1 MITLEYL
8 RTFRIGE
15 YATFDLTVSFLGI
28 MLLAPLLSKLFR
40 LFRLDIPFISWLFF
54 TLPIAV
60 ATHMIVGQNTLMTKY
75 LLDPTSHYHLKI
87 MLVALLVIG
96 ATHVKIIHK

>member
-15 YATFDLTVSFLGI
+15 YAIFDLTVSFLGV

-40 LFRLDIPFISWLFF
+40 LIHLEIPLSSWLYL
-54 TLPIAV
+54 TLPIGVLAHILV
-60 ATHMIVGQNTLMTKY
+60 ANHTLMTKY
-75 LLDPTSHYHLKI
+75 FLDPTDHYPLKLFI
-87 MLVALLVIG
+87 ALLVYLGIRG
-96 ATHVKIIHK
+96 ISLIK